1 MKKLIFTF
9 LIICSLQIF
18 AQIKTPS
25 DFDFSTSFYEAEN
38 RYIVFSPK
46 TNDTKLIL
54 GMPYVDPTAGY
65 SYKYFG
71 NLIVENEK
79 LKFVPADENGS
90 MIARWQ
96 NLDLK
101 VAVLSD
107 ERVKEFKLAN
117 PPEFLKFY
125 KSNKPEKDFLV
136 DKLSFMNGA
145 GFPKLALPKLEQLRK
160 DSYKSEKFYFE
171 LAFAYNAL
179 EQNAKAEEVV
189 DEAEKNNFH
198 SELLIK
204 EKHYSMLHQNKLI
217 PASEYLQQNF
227 SNFRTKNFKSESIVN
242 QIINFSN
249 HQDSKNAEKWI
260 QIYKKEIGEDQYKT
274 HVENIEKKLK
284 ESKK

>member
-1 MKKLIFTF
+1 M
-9 LIICSLQIF
+9 
-18 AQIKTPS
+18 A
-25 DFDFSTSFYEAEN
+25 FD
-38 RYIVFSPK
+38 
-46 TNDTKLIL
+46 
-54 GMPYVDPTAGY
+54 
-65 SYKYFG
+65 
-71 NLIVENEK
+71 
-79 LKFVPADENGS
+79 
-90 MIARWQ
+90 
-96 NLDLK
+96 
-101 VAVLSD
+101 
-107 ERVKEFKLAN
+107 
-117 PPEFLKFY
+117 
-125 KSNKPEKDFLV
+125 
-136 DKLSFMNGA
+136 
-145 GFPKLALPKLEQLRK
+145 
-160 DSYKSEKFYFE
+160 
-171 LAFAYNAL
+171 YNAL

>member
-1 MKKLIFTF
+1 
-9 LIICSLQIF
+9 
-18 AQIKTPS
+18 
-25 DFDFSTSFYEAEN
+25 
-38 RYIVFSPK
+38 
-46 TNDTKLIL
+46 
-54 GMPYVDPTAGY
+54 
-65 SYKYFG
+65 
-71 NLIVENEK
+71 
-79 LKFVPADENGS
+79 
-90 MIARWQ
+90 
-96 NLDLK
+96 
-101 VAVLSD
+101 
-107 ERVKEFKLAN
+107 
-117 PPEFLKFY
+117 
-125 KSNKPEKDFLV
+125 
-136 DKLSFMNGA
+136 MNGA